1 MRCRLPLLLSLILL
15 SINLSANSQIWEML
29 TKSGVYEN
37 YEIRQKHKAVLLS
50 KSFEAVDAPKRIF
63 TQAES
68 DINVRFEVRKTAD
81 AYYLMFINQFQDRF
95 PVWSSGT
102 YIVKKDL
109 KSGDFVQAKI
119 FLYNNEE
126 SFIRI
131 YPEQNRARLDL
142 HLFGNKI
149 YSGIRVPYSLDKL
162 ILLPLSRIIE
172 LTENKIPWS
181 DLFSDTSF
189 SEWDEVKNF
198 ANRIK
203 SLVPDLGDSEDGAM
217 DESGN
222 FVYIETLNPQVEE
235 AGFNCS
241 GFSKWV
247 VDLMYEELT
256 GEYMPISPLKK
267 KHYDLRG
274 NSWSE
279 RAEED
284 RDPYFGL
291 DWTRNIA
298 WYYRSELYPR
308 AALEYT
314 AMDVNSVPFFDYKES
329 VGYDIGEVEAVL
341 FLEALRNPGRIY
353 LGSVNRPFGETNILR
368 QHVHVVVLF
377 PYFDDDNRFVIDV
390 IERQTIT
397 GMESLKTRFKG
408 EFLHLVNIELHN
420 RSY

>member
-1 MRCRLPLLLSLILL
+1 MKYKLPLLLSLLLL
-15 SINLSANSQIWEML
+15 SVNLSANSQIWEML

-50 KSFEAVDAPKRIF
+50 KSFEAVDAPRRVFSQI
-63 TQAES
+63 ES
-68 DINVRFEVRKTAD
+68 EINVRFEVRKTAD

-102 YIVKKDL
+102 YIVKKSL
-109 KSGDFVQAKI
+109 ETGDFVQAKI
-119 FLYNNEE
+119 FLYNDEE

-131 YPEQNRARLDL
+131 YPEQNRSRLDL
-142 HLFGNKI
+142 HLFGNKV
-149 YSGIRVPYSLDKL
+149 YSGVRVSYSLERL
-162 ILLPLSRIIE
+162 ILMPLSKIIE
-172 LTENKIPWS
+172 LTEKKIPWEH
-181 DLFSDTSF
+181 LFTDTTY
-189 SEWDEVKNF
+189 SEWDEVEQFSKDVQEM
-198 ANRIK
+198 
-203 SLVPDLGDSEDGAM
+203 VPSLGDSDDGAM
-217 DESGN
+217 DENGN
-222 FVYIETLNPQVEE
+222 FVYIETLQSQVNE

-247 VDLMYEELT
+247 VDLMYENLT

-284 RDPYFGL
+284 RDPFFGL

-298 WYYRSELYPR
+298 WYYRSELYPKTP
-308 AALEYT
+308 LEYT
-314 AMDVNSVPFFDYKES
+314 AMDINDVPFFHYKDS
-329 VGYDIGEVEAVL
+329 LGYEIDEVEAVL
-341 FLEALRNPGRIY
+341 FLEAIKNPGRIY
-353 LGSVNRPFGETNILR
+353 LGSVSRPFGSENILR

-377 PYFDDDNRFVIDV
+377 PYFDKDNKFTIDV
-390 IERQTIT
+390 IERQVIT
-397 GMESLKTRFKG
+397 SIESLKKRYKG
-408 EFLHLVNIELHN
+408 ENLHLVNIELNN